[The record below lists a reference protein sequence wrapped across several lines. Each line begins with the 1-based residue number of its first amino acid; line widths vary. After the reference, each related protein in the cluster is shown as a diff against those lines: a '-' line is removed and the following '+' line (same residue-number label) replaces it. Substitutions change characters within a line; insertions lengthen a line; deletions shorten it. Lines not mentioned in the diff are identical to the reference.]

1 MARQASVK
9 VGGCAPVVCVLCSR
23 RHNQSEVLEDRSIVV
38 GVRAGNVPTDD
49 DWSMLATPQSEV
61 GTRRSEL
68 QFVSPVSTA
77 RKSLTLVRVGPATTW
92 SSSYLWRAVD
102 AEGEVLDVLVQ
113 SKRNKHAALKLMRKL
128 LRKYAVV
135 PERLVIC
142 R

>member
-92 SSSYLWRAVD
+92 SSSY
-102 AEGEVLDVLVQ
+102 VLVQ